1 MDILEKIILHKRKE
15 TEERKRLY
23 PLELLKKSI
32 HFAAPCVSLKQYVLR
47 PDKSG
52 IIAEFKR
59 KSPSKGN
66 INPYAE
72 VEKISIG
79 YMQAGASAL
88 SVLTDETFFGGSNA
102 DLETAR
108 KFNYC
113 PILRKDFIMDEYQV
127 YEAKSIGADAI
138 LLIAAVLSQKEIQQ
152 LARLAHDLGME
163 VLLEFYAEEELEKY
177 IPEADLAGINNR
189 NLKDFSVN
197 FDHAIGMARQLPA
210 KSIKI
215 AESGI
220 RRPEDILQLKE
231 AGFDGFLIGELFMR
245 AVSPETACR
254 DFIRDLRR
262 LQQINKTRK

>member
-1 MDILEKIILHKRKE
+1 MSILQKIVAHKRKE

-23 PLELLKKSI
+23 PLELLQKSI
-32 HFAAPCVSLKQYVLR
+32 HYNAPCVSLKQYVQR

-59 KSPSKGN
+59 KSPSKGA

-88 SVLTDETFFGGSNA
+88 SVLTDETFFGGSNE
-102 DLETAR
+102 DLKTAR

-113 PILRKDFIMDEYQV
+113 PILRKDFIVDEYQV
-127 YEAKSIGADAI
+127 HEAKSIGADAI

-152 LARLAHDLGME
+152 LTRLAHNLGME
-163 VLLEFYAEEELEKY
+163 VLLEFYAEEELEKQ

-197 FDHAIGMARQLPA
+197 FDHAIGMARRLPA
-210 KSIKI
+210 ESIKI

-220 RRPEDILQLKE
+220 RRSEDILLLKE

-245 AVSPETACR
+245 AVSPETTCR

>member
-1 MDILEKIILHKRKE
+1 MDILEKIIAYKRKE

-23 PLELLKKSI
+23 PMELLKKSI
-32 HFAAPCVSLKQYVLR
+32 HFSVPCVSLKQYVLR

-59 KSPSKGN
+59 KSPSKGA
-66 INPYAE
+66 INPYAA

-88 SVLTDETFFGGSNA
+88 SVLTDERFFGGSNK

-113 PILRKDFIMDEYQV
+113 PVLRKDFIVDEYQI
-127 YEAKSIGADAI
+127 YEAKAIGADAI
-138 LLIAAVLSQKEIQQ
+138 LLIAAVLSKEEISHFAT
-152 LARLAHDLGME
+152 LVHHLGME
-163 VLLEFYAEEELEKY
+163 VLLEFYAENELDTYVE
-177 IPEADLAGINNR
+177 EADLVGINNR
-189 NLKDFSVN
+189 NLKNFTVN
-197 FDHAIGMARQLPA
+197 FDHAIRMAEKLPA
-210 KSIKI
+210 NSIKI

-220 RRPEDILQLKE
+220 QTPEDVIRLKK

-245 AVSPETACR
+245 AVTPETACR
-254 DFIRDLRR
+254 NFIRNLRK
-262 LQQINKTRK
+262 LQTNPKV

>member
-1 MDILEKIILHKRKE
+1 MDILKKIITSKRKE

-32 HFAAPCVSLKQYVLR
+32 HFSAPCVSLKQYVLR

-59 KSPSKGN
+59 KSPSKGD

-88 SVLTDETFFGGSNA
+88 SVLTDETFFGGSNE
-102 DLETAR
+102 DLKTAR

-113 PILRKDFIMDEYQV
+113 PILRKDFVVDEYQI
-127 YEAKSIGADAI
+127 YEAKAIGADAV
-138 LLIAAVLSQKEIQQ
+138 LLIAGILSHVEII
-152 LARLAHDLGME
+152 RFTKLAHALDLE
-163 VLLEFYAEEELEKY
+163 VLLEFYTEKELEKY
-177 IPEADLAGINNR
+177 VNEVDLVGINNR
-189 NLKDFSVN
+189 NLKNFTVN
-197 FDHAIGMARQLPA
+197 FDHAIGMAEKLPSE
-210 KSIKI
+210 SIKI

-220 RRPEDILQLKE
+220 QTPEDIILLQNT
-231 AGFDGFLIGELFMR
+231 GFDGFLIGELFMR
-245 AVSPETACR
+245 AVSPEAACR
-254 DFIRDLRR
+254 NFIRKVRN
-262 LQQINKTRK
+262 LQIIPVS

>member
-1 MDILEKIILHKRKE
+1 MDILEKIIVHKRKE

-23 PLELLKKSI
+23 PLELLQKSI
-32 HFAAPCVSLKQYVLR
+32 HFSAPCVSLKQYVLR

-88 SVLTDETFFGGSNA
+88 SVLTDETFFGGSNE
-102 DLETAR
+102 DMKTAR

-113 PILRKDFIMDEYQV
+113 PILRKDFIVDEYQL
-127 YEAKSIGADAI
+127 YEAKAIGADAV
-138 LLIAAVLSQKEIQQ
+138 LLIAAVLSREEII
-152 LARLAHDLGME
+152 RFTKLAHELGME
-163 VLLEFYAEEELEKY
+163 LLLEFYTEKELENFVE
-177 IPEADLAGINNR
+177 EADLIGINNR
-189 NLKDFSVN
+189 NLKNFAVDFN
-197 FDHAIGMARQLPA
+197 HAIRMAEKLPA
-210 KSIKI
+210 GSIKI

-220 RRPEDILQLKE
+220 RSPEDILLLEK

-245 AVSPETACR
+245 TVNPETACR
-254 DFIRDLRR
+254 DFIRDVRN
-262 LQQINKTRK
+262 LQTTPKS

>member
-1 MDILEKIILHKRKE
+1 MDILEKIIAHKREETKE
-15 TEERKRLY
+15 RIRLY

-32 HFAAPCVSLKQYVLR
+32 HFSAPCVSLKQYVLR

-59 KSPSKGN
+59 KSPSKGD

-88 SVLTDETFFGGSNA
+88 SVLTDEHFFGGSNE

-113 PILRKDFIMDEYQV
+113 PILRKDFIVDEYQI
-127 YEAKSIGADAI
+127 YEAKAIGADAI
-138 LLIAAVLSQKEIQQ
+138 LLIAAVLSKEEISRFT
-152 LARLAHDLGME
+152 ALAHQLGME
-163 VLLEFYAEEELEKY
+163 VLLEFYAENELDAYVEEV
-177 IPEADLAGINNR
+177 DMVGINNR
-189 NLKDFSVN
+189 NLKNFTVN
-197 FDHAIGMARQLPA
+197 FDHAIRLAEKLPA
-210 KSIKI
+210 NSIKI

-220 RRPEDILQLKE
+220 QTSADVIRLEK
-231 AGFDGFLIGELFMR
+231 AGFDGFLIGSLFMQ
-245 AVSPETACR
+245 AVSPERACR
-254 DFIRDLRR
+254 NFIREVRK
-262 LQQINKTRK
+262 LQTIPTS

>member
-1 MDILEKIILHKRKE
+1 MDILEKIIRHKRKE

-23 PLELLKKSI
+23 PVELLQKSI

-59 KSPSKGN
+59 QSPSKGN

-88 SVLTDETFFGGSNA
+88 SVLTDETFFGGSND
-102 DLETAR
+102 DLKTAR

-113 PILRKDFIMDEYQV
+113 PVLRKDFVVDEYQIT
-127 YEAKSIGADAI
+127 EAKAIGADAV
-138 LLIAAVLSQKEIQQ
+138 LLIAAVLSQEEIRRYT
-152 LARLAHDLGME
+152 RLAHALGME
-163 VLLEFYAEEELEKY
+163 VLLEFYAEDELEKY

-197 FDHAIGMARQLPA
+197 FDHAIRMAGKLPEE
-210 KSIKI
+210 SVRI

-220 RRPEDILQLKE
+220 RKPEDVILLRN
-231 AGFDGFLIGELFMR
+231 AGFKGFLIGELFMR

-254 DFIRDLRR
+254 DFIRDLRK
-262 LQQINKTRK
+262 L

>member
-1 MDILEKIILHKRKE
+1 MSILQKIVNHKRKE

-23 PLELLKKSI
+23 PLELLQKSI
-32 HFAAPCVSLKQYVLR
+32 HYNAPCVSLKQYVLR

-59 KSPSKGN
+59 KSPSKGD

-113 PILRKDFIMDEYQV
+113 PVLRKDFIIDAYQV

-138 LLIAAVLSQKEIQQ
+138 LLIAAVLSQKEIRQ
-152 LARLAHDLGME
+152 LTQLAHDLGLE
-163 VLLEFYAEEELEKY
+163 VLLEFYAEDELEKY
-177 IPEADLAGINNR
+177 IDEADLAGINNR

-197 FDHAIGMARQLPA
+197 FDHAIALADKLPSG
-210 KSIKI
+210 SIKV

-220 RRPEDILQLKE
+220 RKPEDVLLLKE

-245 AVSPETACR
+245 SVAPENACR
-254 DFIRDLRR
+254 DFIRNLRK

>member
-1 MDILEKIILHKRKE
+1 MDILEKIIDHKREEAKE
-15 TEERKRLY
+15 RMRLY

-32 HFAAPCVSLKQYVLR
+32 HFSAPCVSLKQYVLR

-59 KSPSKGN
+59 KSPSKGD

-88 SVLTDETFFGGSNA
+88 SVLTDETFFGGSNE

-113 PILRKDFIMDEYQV
+113 PILRKDFVIDEYQIH
-127 YEAKSIGADAI
+127 EAKAIGADAV
-138 LLIAAVLSQKEIQQ
+138 LLIAAVLSQEEII
-152 LARLAHDLGME
+152 RFTKLAHELGLE
-163 VLLEFYAEEELEKY
+163 VLLEFYDEKELEKY
-177 IPEADLAGINNR
+177 VDEADMVGINNR
-189 NLKDFSVN
+189 NLKNFTVN
-197 FDHAIGMARQLPA
+197 FDHAIRMAEKLPSG
-210 KSIKI
+210 SIKI

-220 RRPEDILQLKE
+220 QSPEDILLLQK
-231 AGFDGFLIGELFMR
+231 AGFYGFLIGELFMR
-245 AVSPETACR
+245 AVTPENACR
-254 DFIRDLRR
+254 DFIRKLRK
-262 LQQINKTRK
+262 LQTKIS